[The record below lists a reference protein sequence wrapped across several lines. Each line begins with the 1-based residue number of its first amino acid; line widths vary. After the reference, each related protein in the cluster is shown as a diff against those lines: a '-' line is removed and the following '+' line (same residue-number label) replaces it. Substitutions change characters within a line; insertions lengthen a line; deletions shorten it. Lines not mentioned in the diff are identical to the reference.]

1 MAKFTAGVGF
11 GQASGSVAGVTYSR
25 NRFGVYMRAK
35 AVPVNPAST
44 KQNIVRGR
52 LGNLAQSWRA
62 LTNSQRLEWNTQA
75 PNITLVN
82 SLGQTYT
89 PSGFNF
95 YVGLNCVRVAAGLAV
110 ATGPLAQ
117 QTQAVITAFSFT
129 AVGATGVV
137 TLTFAPAIAASSFYL
152 VRATAPQSPGTV
164 YFARGKFKDLGFM
177 ATADVSPFA
186 LTALYAAAFGSLVAG
201 DVGKRI
207 AIRLIPISSNGFQG
221 TATEATALVT

>member
-25 NRFGVYMRAK
+25 NRFGVYMRNK

-44 KQNIVRGR
+44 RQNVVRGR

-62 LTNSQRLEWNTQA
+62 LTSSQRLEWNQQA
-75 PNITLVN
+75 PNVVLVN
-82 SLGQTYT
+82 SLGQSYT

-95 YVGLNCVRVAAGLAV
+95 YVGLNCVRVAMGSAV

-137 TLTFAPAIAASSFYL
+137 TLTFAPAIVAGAFYL
-152 VRATAPQSPGTV
+152 VRATAPQSAGTG
-164 YFARGKFKDLGFM
+164 YFARGKFKDLVYL
-177 ATADVSPFA
+177 ASTDVSPMA
-186 LTALYAAAFGSLVAG
+186 ITAAYAAVFGSIVAG

-207 AIRLIPISSNGFQG
+207 SIRLVPISSNGFQG